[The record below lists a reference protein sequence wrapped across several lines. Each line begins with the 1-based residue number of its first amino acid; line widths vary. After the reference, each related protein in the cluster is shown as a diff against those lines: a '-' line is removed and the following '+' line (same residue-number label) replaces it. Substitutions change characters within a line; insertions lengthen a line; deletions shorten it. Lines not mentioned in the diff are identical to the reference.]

1 MVRWLVGALGA
12 CCLTSLPACSD
23 PAAPTPAEVNLP
35 VDSLAYV
42 RPVPQDLSGP
52 SVDIGR
58 FDLRNQV
65 GNGGQF
71 TCRMHRDGAT
81 FLCGLPVT
89 LLANTDYWVRVDDP
103 ARTHATADARH
114 LSDVVR
120 GRRWHLRTEPE
131 RCPFRDPDIVQSLL
145 QLAGRG
151 VPGQSNGRGPLT
163 GDRPLY

>member
-1 MVRWLVGALGA
+1 MRNFLVRSLASAVGV

-58 FDLRNQV
+58 FDLRNQI

-71 TCRMHRDGAT
+71 TCRMHRDGDT

-89 LLANTDYWVRVDDP
+89 LLANTDYWVRVGDP
-103 ARTHATADARH
+103 ARPTPSPSPGICLPSISVADGISV
-114 LSDVVR
+114 LNQSVVR
-120 GRRWHLRTEPE
+120 SATLTS
-131 RCPFRDPDIVQSLL
+131 FSLFCSWPVAVF
-145 QLAGRG
+145 QVSPTRE
-151 VPGQSNGRGPLT
+151 VR
-163 GDRPLY
+163 